1 MSLYRD
7 IRNVIAQSVDDG
19 EASAITFLLLDKVA
33 GIDKMHA
40 LMGESPS
47 LHSPEGEDRL
57 RTEMLYNQ
65 LFQMARRIAEGEP
78 VQYVIGE
85 TEFCGLTFHVE
96 PGVLIPRPET
106 EELVQL
112 VVNDYAGN
120 QASVR
125 LLDIGTGSGC
135 IAVSLAHLL
144 PGAKVE
150 AWDISDDAL
159 MIAKGNAELNEV
171 EVVFNKVDVLS
182 FNAPNLQGRI
192 SFEDAQFDIIVSNPP
207 YICNKEKV
215 DMEENVLAHEPHLAL
230 FVPDDDPLLFY
241 RTIAR
246 LGLTALSSGGSLY
259 FEINREYG
267 QETIAMLCEL
277 GYVKVELHKDQYGN
291 DRMIHAIKP

>member
-112 VVNDYAGN
+112 VVNDYADS

-182 FNAPNLQGRI
+182 FNAPNFQGSTSI
-192 SFEDAQFDIIVSNPP
+192 EDAQFDIIVSNPP
-207 YICNKEKV
+207 YICNKEKA

>member
-33 GIDKMHA
+33 GIDKIHA

-57 RTEMLYNQ
+57 RTEMLYDQ

-192 SFEDAQFDIIVSNPP
+192 SIEDAQFDIIVSNPP
-207 YICNKEKV
+207 YICNKEKA

-246 LGLTALSSGGSLY
+246 LGLTVLSSGGSLY

>member
-57 RTEMLYNQ
+57 RTEMLYDQ

-182 FNAPNLQGRI
+182 FNAPNFQGSTSI
-192 SFEDAQFDIIVSNPP
+192 EDAQFDIIVSNPP
-207 YICNKEKV
+207 YICNKEKA

-246 LGLTALSSGGSLY
+246 LGLTALNSGGSLY